1 MRPLLS
7 RLGRPGVI
15 GGVLFLSGAAAL
27 GDAPDTRASTEQI
40 ADYFVVHR
48 NSVFVAVILLG
59 AATVA
64 LLWFAARECLRAV
77 SGGQAFSGLLAAGGA
92 VAVIAVI
99 EVGMLLQYATLSYVV
114 GAEAPA
120 SAKAMFELTLLT
132 APIISVPL
140 LVLIASVA
148 WTELRCQ
155 GITVRFVVSLIAIVV
170 LAATPFSFA
179 EHGAFSPDVQQQVV
193 FDTLILW
200 LVVGEIAR
208 HPEEL
213 SV

>member
-1 MRPLLS
+1 
-7 RLGRPGVI
+7 VI
-15 GGVLFLSGAAAL
+15 GGVLFLFGAASL

-48 NSVFVAVILLG
+48 NSVFLAVILLG

-64 LLWFAARECLRAV
+64 LLWFAATERRR
-77 SGGQAFSGLLAAGGA
+77 AAGGGQGFSGALTIGAA

-99 EVGMLLQYATLSYVV
+99 EVGMVLQYATLSYVV
-114 GAEAPA
+114 GAEAPD

-132 APIISVPL
+132 APIVSVPI

-148 WTELRCQ
+148 WTELQ
-155 GITVRFVVSLIAIVV
+155 SHGVTVRFVVSVIALVV

-193 FDTLILW
+193 FDTLVLW
-200 LVVGEIAR
+200 LVVGDLVRRSGSRDRAATV
-208 HPEEL
+208 L
-213 SV
+213 SST